1 MSLYRERAVVL
12 RTHKFGEADRVVV
25 MLTENEGKV
34 RTVAKGVRKT
44 GSRIGARLEPLSHV
58 EVQLWRGR
66 ELDTVRQV
74 DLIETNTDL
83 RSDFERMS
91 RGLAMV
97 EAIDKITPD
106 REPVP
111 HLYRMLSRALTALNR
126 HNSPLMLG
134 AFFWKVLA
142 AEGSAPRHDSC
153 FRCETTDDLVA
164 IDLTE
169 GGVTCA
175 GCRSGTAVSAS
186 ALALLAQ
193 VLDGELGAALSAPES
208 PAVHEVN
215 NLATRAMEHHLER
228 RLRSI
233 GVLDAHL

>member
-1 MSLYRERAVVL
+1 MSLYRERGVVL

-25 MLTENEGKV
+25 ILTENEGKV
-34 RTVAKGVRKT
+34 RSVAKGVRKT

-83 RSDFERMS
+83 RSDFDRMS
-91 RGLAMV
+91 RGLAMA
-97 EAIDKITPD
+97 EAVDKITPD

-111 HLYRMLSRALTALNR
+111 HLYRMLSRALTALNT

-142 AEGSAPRHDSC
+142 SEGSAPRHDSC
-153 FRCETTDDLVA
+153 LRCGGTTDLVA
-164 IDLTE
+164 FDVGE

-175 GCRSGTAVSAS
+175 GCRSGVTVSSA

-193 VLDGELGAALSAPES
+193 ILEGELAVALSAPES

-215 NLATRAMEHHLER
+215 NLATRTMEHHLER

-233 GVLDAHL
+233 GVFDGHR